1 VAAAER
7 LALVATCA
15 SGLEEILDG
24 ELDALGVAA
33 RERQRGAV
41 RFAGGWRE
49 CWRANWR
56 LRTANRVL
64 VELASWPAADGAAL
78 AAGARAFV
86 SGQTAGWT
94 AGRTGDTS
102 ASADGAA
109 GVETAATG
117 VDLAALLHPDRSFAI
132 QATATASSIRDTRW
146 AALSAKDGLVDG
158 QRDRWGRRADVN
170 RESPELQLRLRL
182 HRDRATLLLDT
193 SGEPLDRRG
202 YRVLSTTAPVRESL
216 AAACVLAAGWDGRG
230 AVVDP
235 MCGSATL
242 LVEAGW
248 MALGIPPGQLRQAR
262 QPEAGGSAWAFERLP
277 GFDPA
282 AFAAVRAEPLP
293 APGPGVRLVG
303 NDRSAEAL
311 RAARANLERAG
322 LQQRAQLTRG
332 EAADCRPPAGRGL
345 SPGLVVINPPYGE
358 RAATDAGHWRELGS
372 LLKHHFQGWRAAV
385 LAGGEGLGKHIGL
398 RPRRRLPVKNGP
410 LEARIL
416 IFDLF

>member
-24 ELDALGVAA
+24 ELEALGMAA

-41 RFAGGWRE
+41 RFAGGWRD

-78 AAGARAFV
+78 AAGARALI
-86 SGQTAGWT
+86 SGQTAGQTSGQT
-94 AGRTGDTS
+94 AGPT
-102 ASADGAA
+102 
-109 GVETAATG
+109 
-117 VDLAALLHPDRSFAI
+117 DLAALLHPDRSFAI
-132 QATATASSIRDTRW
+132 QATATASRIRDTRW

-158 QRDRWGRRADVN
+158 QRDRWGRRADVD

-202 YRVLSTTAPVRESL
+202 YRVLSTTAPAREPL

-235 MCGSATL
+235 MCGSGTL

-248 MALGIPPGQLRQAR
+248 VALGIPPGRLRQAR
-262 QPEAGGSAWAFERLP
+262 QPEEGGTAWAFERLP

-282 AFAAVRAEPLP
+282 AFAEVRAEPLP

-332 EAADCRPPAGRGL
+332 EAADCRPPSGRGL

-410 LEARIL
+410 LDARIL